1 MSGIECQKQQVLA
14 TGKSKLDAF
23 LSPVETFMI
32 GGVAAAIS
40 KTLAAPIE
48 RVKLLLQ
55 NQGES
60 AAAKAQVRHSNL
72 RGMRTLALNVLLIP
86 ISDSCAPNASVE
98 WFH

>member
-1 MSGIECQKQQVLA
+1 MSALDFQKQQVLA
-14 TGKSKLDAF
+14 TGKSKLDKA
-23 LSPVETFMI
+23 LSPVESFMI

-60 AAAKAQVRHSNL
+60 AAAKAQVRFV
-72 RGMRTLALNVLLIP
+72 RYFDVL
-86 ISDSCAPNASVE
+86 
-98 WFH
+98 F